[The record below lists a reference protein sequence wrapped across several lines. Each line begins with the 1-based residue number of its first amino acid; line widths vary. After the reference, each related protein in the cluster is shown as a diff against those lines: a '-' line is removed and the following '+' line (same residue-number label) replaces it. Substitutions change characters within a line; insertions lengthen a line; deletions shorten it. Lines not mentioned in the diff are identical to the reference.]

1 MSGVA
6 LEVARHDG
14 PIERHVALDV
24 VWEPPHGAQPIRA
37 GGTVNPV

>member
-37 GGTVNPV
+37 GGTANPV